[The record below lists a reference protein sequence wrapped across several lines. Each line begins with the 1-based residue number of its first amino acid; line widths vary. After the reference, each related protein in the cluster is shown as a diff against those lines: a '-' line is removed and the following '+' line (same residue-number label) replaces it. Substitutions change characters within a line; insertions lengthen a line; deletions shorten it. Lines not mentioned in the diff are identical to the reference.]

1 MKVTLVEAP
10 ICKGSPTDGSQY
22 AYRALTE
29 AGMAS
34 CFDDVVLSPMEP
46 PVATGESAPNM
57 KDVGDVMTVCG
68 ELSARVGETIREGR
82 LPIVVGGDHSVA
94 IGSIAG
100 AASVVGAENL
110 AVVYIDGHTDIN
122 TDKTTKTGFI
132 HGMPLAAAMGLC
144 HERLTIG
151 NRVNLKGENTFILG
165 ARSID
170 EGEYP
175 IIASQGVTLYTADAI
190 RAKGIETVVKEVLEA
205 ITAPAIHVS
214 FDVDFLDQTVF
225 PSTGYRMAD
234 GLAIADADAIL
245 TACFATGRVCSL
257 DVVEYNPQLD
267 VDGRD
272 REKLFSLLGQIVR
285 TERKVLS

>member
-1 MKVTLVEAP
+1 MKVTLIEAP

-29 AGMAS
+29 AGVAS
-34 CFDDVVLSPMEP
+34 YFDDVVLSPMEP
-46 PVATGESAPNM
+46 PVATGESVPNM
-57 KDVGDVMTVCG
+57 KDVGEVMAVCR
-68 ELSARVGETIREGR
+68 ELSARVGDAIREGR

-94 IGSIAG
+94 IGSLAG
-100 AASVVGAENL
+100 AASALGVENL

-122 TDKTTKTGFI
+122 TDKTTETGFI

-144 HERLTIG
+144 DERLTVG

-165 ARSID
+165 ARSVD

-175 IIASQGVTLYTADAI
+175 IIASQGVTLFTADAI
-190 RAKGIETVVKEVLEA
+190 RTKGIETVVEEVLKA

-214 FDVDFLDQTVF
+214 FDVDFLDQAVF
-225 PSTGYRMAD
+225 PSTGYRMPD
-234 GLAIADADAIL
+234 GLALADAAVIL
-245 TACFATGRVCSL
+245 TACFATGRICSL
-257 DVVEYNPQLD
+257 DVVEYNPLLD
-267 VDGRD
+267 TDGRD
-272 REKLFSLLGQIVR
+272 REKLFLLLEQIVQ

>member
-1 MKVTLVEAP
+1 MKVTLIEAP

-22 AYRALTE
+22 AYRALIE
-29 AGMAS
+29 AGVVS
-34 CFDDVVLSPMEP
+34 CFDDVALSPMEP
-46 PVATGESAPNM
+46 LVATGESVPNM
-57 KDVGDVMTVCG
+57 KDVGEVMAVCR
-68 ELSARVGETIREGR
+68 ELAGRVSGVIREKR
-82 LPIVVGGDHSVA
+82 LPIVIGGDHSVA

-100 AASVVGAENL
+100 ASATVGTDDL
-110 AVVYIDGHTDIN
+110 AVIYIDGHTDIN
-122 TDKTTKTGFI
+122 TDSSTLTGFI

-144 HERLTIG
+144 DDRLTVG

-175 IIASQGVTLYTADAI
+175 IIASQGVTLYTADTI
-190 RAKGIETVVKEVLEA
+190 RAKGIEVVVEEVLKA

-225 PSTGYRMAD
+225 PSTGYRMPD
-234 GLAIADADAIL
+234 GLTLADAAAIL

-257 DVVEYNPQLD
+257 DVVEYNPLLD
-267 VDGRD
+267 TDGRD
-272 REKLFSLLGQIVR
+272 REKLFSLFKQITR